1 MVMVINKLANKISAR
16 KIQITIG
23 VLWLINGLLQLQPK
37 MMTDKFAD
45 KVILPVAT
53 GQPGIISE
61 PVHFAVNLIL
71 SNPILFDVCFGLIQL
86 TIGLLIL
93 NKKTLKVGLIASI
106 VWGVGVWIFGEGAG
120 GIFGGHSLLL
130 TGAPGA
136 ALIYAL
142 ISLGVYPFK
151 SSAKKPAAWLKYAW
165 LGLWVV
171 SGLLMLWSE
180 VTPLMLSKI
189 VEVMSVGA
197 PHWIRVIDNHVA
209 TWLAA
214 KAKWQLLIAVLIYF
228 MVGLSALAQKNIQ
241 FAGILIGTLIA
252 LFFWLVGQNMGG
264 YYTGLAT
271 DLNTAPL
278 IILLGLSVLGG

>member
-1 MVMVINKLANKISAR
+1 MIY
-16 KIQITIG
+16 
-23 VLWLINGLLQLQPK
+23 LL
-37 MMTDKFAD
+37 
-45 KVILPVAT
+45 
-53 GQPGIISE
+53 
-61 PVHFAVNLIL
+61 
-71 SNPILFDVCFGLIQL
+71 
-86 TIGLLIL
+86 
-93 NKKTLKVGLIASI
+93 
-106 VWGVGVWIFGEGAG
+106 
-120 GIFGGHSLLL
+120 
-130 TGAPGA
+130 
-136 ALIYAL
+136 Y
-142 ISLGVYPFK
+142 
-151 SSAKKPAAWLKYAW
+151 SSRL
-165 LGLWVV
+165 
-171 SGLLMLWSE
+171 LWSE